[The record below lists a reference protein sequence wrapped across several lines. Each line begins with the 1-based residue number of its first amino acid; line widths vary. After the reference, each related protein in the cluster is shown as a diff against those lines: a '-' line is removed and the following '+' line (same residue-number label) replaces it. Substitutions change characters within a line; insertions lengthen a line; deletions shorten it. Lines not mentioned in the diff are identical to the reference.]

1 MPIRDIAVSWVRV
14 GPAVVEIEK
23 INTLH
28 VQEAMV
34 GFGQGQHEFLRT
46 RALPT
51 FCALRSYHIG
61 AHHVGIRQVKVL
73 C

>member
-1 MPIRDIAVSWVRV
+1 MPIGDIAVSWERV
-14 GPAVVEIEK
+14 WPAVVEIEK

-28 VQEAMV
+28 MQQAVV
-34 GFGQGQHEFLRT
+34 GLGKGQHEFLRT